1 MPHICTQETLS
12 LINNEACLT
21 VVVTGIG
28 DFVYFDADR
37 SPFEGKLCSYTS
49 LHYFTIMSVYQD
61 LINYSK
67 KLEY

>member
-1 MPHICTQETLS
+1 M
-12 LINNEACLT
+12 
-21 VVVTGIG
+21 VVTGIG
-28 DFVYFDADR
+28 DYVYFDADR
-37 SPFEGKLCSYTS
+37 SPFEGKLCFYTS